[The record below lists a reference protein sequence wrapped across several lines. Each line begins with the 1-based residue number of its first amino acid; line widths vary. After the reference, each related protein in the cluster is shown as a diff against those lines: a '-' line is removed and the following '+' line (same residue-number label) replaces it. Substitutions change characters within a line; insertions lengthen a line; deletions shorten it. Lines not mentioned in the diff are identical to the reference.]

1 MPIDEIKID
10 RSLIEEA
17 VESNRMR
24 DILSNIITLGLK
36 LKINVVC
43 EGIETKEQEKL
54 LIDLHCRYGQGF
66 IYSETA
72 LLQ

>member
-1 MPIDEIKID
+1 M
-10 RSLIEEA
+10 
-17 VESNRMR
+17 
-24 DILSNIITLGLK
+24 SNIITLGLK

-54 LIDLHCRYGQGF
+54 LIDMHCRYGQGF

-72 LLQ
+72 LLQESNNSQG